1 MKFKRLGQRL
11 AVCRL
16 GPDAPIPTS
25 ITDTSFLSITRTED
39 ELSIVL
45 PEAQADSTWEIESGW
60 QGLKIEG
67 PLDFSMVGVVAKIS
81 APLADAS
88 IPIFVIS
95 TFDTD
100 YLLTK
105 DVHFE
110 KACKIL
116 QKEGHTISTG

>member
-1 MKFKRLGQRL
+1 MKFKKLGQRL

-16 GPDAPIPTS
+16 GPGALIPPS
-25 ITDTSFLSITRTED
+25 ITKTSFLSITRTED

-45 PEAQADSTWEIESGW
+45 PEAQADRTWEIESGW

-67 PLDFSMVGVVAKIS
+67 PLDFSMVGVVAKVS
-81 APLADAS
+81 APLAEAS

-105 DVHFE
+105 EAHFE
-110 KACKIL
+110 RACEIL
-116 QKEGHTISTG
+116 KKEGHSVTAK

>member
-1 MKFKRLGQRL
+1 MKFKKIGQRL

-16 GPDAPIPTS
+16 GPDAQIPANITS
-25 ITDTSFLSITRTED
+25 ISFLSITRTED

-45 PEAQADSTWEIESGW
+45 PETLANSAWEIEPGW

-81 APLADAS
+81 APLADAG

-110 KACKIL
+110 NACKIL
-116 QKEGHTISTG
+116 KQQGHSILAE